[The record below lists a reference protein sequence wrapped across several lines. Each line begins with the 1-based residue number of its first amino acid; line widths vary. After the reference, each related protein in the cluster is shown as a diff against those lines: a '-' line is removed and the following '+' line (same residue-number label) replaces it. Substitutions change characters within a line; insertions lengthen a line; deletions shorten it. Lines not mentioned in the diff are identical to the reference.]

1 MRRFAFSIFTL
12 FFFFATLQQVQ
23 AQALDLPQAGRIAVI
38 GNNLADRMQH
48 QGWLESYIQAIYP
61 KHNVSF
67 RHLGFTGDEINVR
80 PRSNNFGSADQWLT
94 KVQADVVFCFFGYN
108 EALKGPEYLPAF
120 KQNMATMIDGMLE
133 QRYNGESAP
142 TLVIF
147 SPIAHED
154 HKSPHLPNGEA
165 NNQNL
170 AAATTVMAE
179 VCNVKNVHFVDIFT
193 PSISLYKTADKPLTL
208 NGIHLLD
215 HGADAVAK
223 VIIDKLFS
231 INVSQATKRAH
242 VEGIRK
248 AVLERNYYWF
258 SRYRVVDGY
267 NVYGG
272 RSTLNW
278 FGQSNA
284 DVMKREMEIFD
295 VMTSNRDE
303 LIWAYA
309 NGNDFKVKD
318 DNLPGEL
325 AVRTNKPGS
334 LEGGVH
340 PYLKGADAI
349 SKMTIAKGM
358 KVNLFASEAEFP
370 ELINPVQMCVDPNG
384 VLYASVWP
392 SYPHWNPT
400 QPRTDRILAF
410 PDHDADGKADECIV
424 FADKL
429 NSITGI
435 EFWGGGM
442 LVAAPPEIWFLKDT
456 DGDMMADEKI
466 RMLQGVSSA
475 DTHHSANAFVIGP
488 DGGLYW
494 SRGIFN
500 VANMETP
507 TQTYRSTA
515 SGVYRFD
522 PRTFEMEF
530 VFPIGPNP
538 HGDVFDQWGFQF
550 ANDGTGGTGSYVN
563 IGKGMGNKPWFKK
576 RVRPVAATGIL
587 SSSHL
592 FLRKTFLFHLFVFL

>member
-94 KVQADVVFCFFGYN
+94 KVRADVVFCFFGYN

-179 VCNVKNVHFVDIFT
+179 VCNAKNVHFVDIFT

-349 SKMTIAKGM
+349 SRMTIAKGM

-424 FADKL
+424 FA
-429 NSITGI
+429 
-435 EFWGGGM
+435 
-442 LVAAPPEIWFLKDT
+442 
-456 DGDMMADEKI
+456 
-466 RMLQGVSSA
+466 R
-475 DTHHSANAFVIGP
+475 
-488 DGGLYW
+488 
-494 SRGIFN
+494 
-500 VANMETP
+500 
-507 TQTYRSTA
+507 
-515 SGVYRFD
+515 
-522 PRTFEMEF
+522 
-530 VFPIGPNP
+530 
-538 HGDVFDQWGFQF
+538 
-550 ANDGTGGTGSYVN
+550 
-563 IGKGMGNKPWFKK
+563 
-576 RVRPVAATGIL
+576 
-587 SSSHL
+587 
-592 FLRKTFLFHLFVFL
+592 

>member
-1 MRRFAFSIFTL
+1 
-12 FFFFATLQQVQ
+12 
-23 AQALDLPQAGRIAVI
+23 
-38 GNNLADRMQH
+38 MQH

-179 VCNVKNVHFVDIFT
+179 VCNAKNVHFVDIFT

-267 NVYGG
+267 NVYGC
-272 RSTLNW
+272 LLY
-278 FGQSNA
+278 
-284 DVMKREMEIFD
+284 
-295 VMTSNRDE
+295 TSPSPRD
-303 LIWAYA
+303 
-309 NGNDFKVKD
+309 
-318 DNLPGEL
+318 
-325 AVRTNKPGS
+325 
-334 LEGGVH
+334 
-340 PYLKGADAI
+340 
-349 SKMTIAKGM
+349 
-358 KVNLFASEAEFP
+358 
-370 ELINPVQMCVDPNG
+370 
-384 VLYASVWP
+384 
-392 SYPHWNPT
+392 
-400 QPRTDRILAF
+400 
-410 PDHDADGKADECIV
+410 
-424 FADKL
+424 
-429 NSITGI
+429 
-435 EFWGGGM
+435 
-442 LVAAPPEIWFLKDT
+442 
-456 DGDMMADEKI
+456 
-466 RMLQGVSSA
+466 
-475 DTHHSANAFVIGP
+475 
-488 DGGLYW
+488 
-494 SRGIFN
+494 
-500 VANMETP
+500 
-507 TQTYRSTA
+507 
-515 SGVYRFD
+515 
-522 PRTFEMEF
+522 
-530 VFPIGPNP
+530 
-538 HGDVFDQWGFQF
+538 
-550 ANDGTGGTGSYVN
+550 
-563 IGKGMGNKPWFKK
+563 
-576 RVRPVAATGIL
+576 
-587 SSSHL
+587 
-592 FLRKTFLFHLFVFL
+592 